1 MRVGVGRWWIGGLA
15 VAIPALLFLLLFR
28 PVREEVDAG
37 YRGAARTN
45 PYLATERL
53 LTRLGAEAETVHGSL
68 ELPPP
73 TATAIF
79 LGSEPLPVNQ
89 DLDALLDWVSDG
101 GRLVVTPAGAAS
113 FDALLAHF
121 RLEVVRPESTEALP
135 AEADTRGAT
144 ETVEV
149 DAPGERTPLRVAV
162 PRGRRLVPREAE
174 GSTDEPVAEASVL
187 RRYALGAGEVYV
199 LADGSFLRNEAIG
212 RLDHARLAWALA
224 DRVHRSGNEPTR
236 VILVVRDAVPS
247 LAVLLARH
255 AWPVLIA
262 GALLLLAW
270 LRLAMSRSGPA
281 LAEPSLDRRRLLE
294 HVEAAGGFLWRQGGS
309 AALVESTRRAV
320 LARVHLREPAW
331 ETLPPEELARRA
343 ARASGLQPGPV
354 ERALFGPV
362 PGDGHDFVHSIQT
375 LETVRRSL

>member
-1 MRVGVGRWWIGGLA
+1 MRVGNGRWWICGLA

-37 YRGAARTN
+37 YRGAARAN
-45 PYLATERL
+45 PYLAAERL
-53 LTRLGAEAETVHGSL
+53 FTRLGADAETVHGSL
-68 ELPPP
+68 DLPQGN
-73 TATAIF
+73 ATVIL

-89 DLDALLDWVSDG
+89 DLDSLLDWVSAG
-101 GRLVVTPAGAAS
+101 GRLVVTPAGVAS
-113 FDALLAHF
+113 FDALLNQLG
-121 RLEVVRPESTEALP
+121 LEAVRPESTEALTQ
-135 AEADTRGAT
+135 EADARGAT

-149 DAPGERTPLRVAV
+149 DAPGETSPLQVAV
-162 PRGRRLVPREAE
+162 PRGRRLVPRATEKD
-174 GSTDEPVAEASVL
+174 GDEPTAEASVL
-187 RRYALGAGEVYV
+187 RHDELGAGEVYV
-199 LADGSFLRNEAIG
+199 LADGSFLRNESIG

-224 DRVHRSGNEPTR
+224 DRGTSEPTR
-236 VILVVRDAVPS
+236 VILAVRDAVPS
-247 LAVLLARH
+247 LAALLARH
-255 AWPVLIA
+255 AWPALIA

-270 LRLAMSRSGPA
+270 LRLTMSRFGPA
-281 LAEPSLDRRRLLE
+281 LAAPSLDRRRLLE
-294 HVEAAGGFLWRQGGS
+294 HVEAAGGFLWRQGG
-309 AALVESTRRAV
+309 AGPLLESTRRAV